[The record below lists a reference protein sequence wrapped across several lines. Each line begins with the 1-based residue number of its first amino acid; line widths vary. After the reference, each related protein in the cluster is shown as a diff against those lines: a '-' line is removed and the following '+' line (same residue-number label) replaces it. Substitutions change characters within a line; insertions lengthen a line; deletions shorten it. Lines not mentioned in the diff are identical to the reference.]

1 MLHTLI
7 YDAPS
12 EQDIVLEAIEARE
25 RLNSILAKV
34 DRGEGT
40 FGLLLNDP
48 TLYDD
53 LKRLVGGAERSAVV
67 RTLIR
72 MSTEEK

>member
-1 MLHTLI
+1 M
-7 YDAPS
+7 
-12 EQDIVLEAIEARE
+12 
-25 RLNSILAKV
+25 

-48 TLYDD
+48 TLYEDI
-53 LKRLVGGAERSAVV
+53 KRLVGGAQRSAVI

-72 MSTEEK
+72 MSAEGGEE